1 MRRTFSVIVSNRT
14 RLPFSYFIALRYLR
28 PKRTFLSLITLIS
41 ITGVVLGIAVLIIV
55 ISVFTGFER
64 EIEAKIIGFD
74 ATIVINVQGGG
85 FITNWRELLKTIEKV
100 PGVVAAAPGT
110 QGRVVVESH
119 VKTGTE
125 SDPKEL
131 NFRIT
136 PYIRGIEPTL
146 ANKVA
151 NFESMIVEGKMDL
164 DGDTCVVGSDV
175 AANLQISVGDRITLY
190 SPGNLNNILNLLHEA
205 QNDPSKKENVQR
217 AIDLL
222 LPTELTVAG
231 IFSSGRYLYD
241 SDYILVPLNIGQEL
255 YQLGDSVHFI
265 GIKTS
270 DPFAVSQVKQRL
282 SAVLQPPLQ
291 AETWID
297 MNKEYLDAIRVERT
311 TMFFVLLFILVVAA
325 FGIMSTQVTTTVQKT
340 RDIGVMKALGAK
352 VSQVLWIFLAQGMI
366 IGFFGTLIGLGT
378 GMLAI
383 QYRNQLRDF
392 LSATF
397 HIQLF
402 PAQVYQFAEIPA
414 QIVPREVAVIC
425 CSGFFICTIAAL
437 IPAYFAARLDPVKA
451 LRFE

>member
-1 MRRTFSVIVSNRT
+1 VSNRT

-28 PKRTFLSLITLIS
+28 PKRTFLSVITLIS
-41 ITGVVLGIAVLIIV
+41 ITGVVLGVTVLIVV

-64 EIEAKIIGFD
+64 QIEAKIIGFD
-74 ATIVINVQGGG
+74 ATMIVNANGPGPAGG
-85 FITNWRELLKTIEKV
+85 FIKDWRELLKTIETV
-100 PGVVAAAPGT
+100 PGVVAAAPAM
-110 QGRVVVESH
+110 QGPVVAESH
-119 VKTGTE
+119 ANGQN
-125 SDPKEL
+125 L
-131 NFRIT
+131 RMT
-136 PYIRGIEPTL
+136 PLIRGIESNS

-151 NFESMIVEGKMDL
+151 NFESMIVDGKMDL
-164 DGDTCVVGSDV
+164 EGDTCVVGSDL
-175 AANLQISVGDRITLY
+175 AASLQISVGDTLTLY
-190 SPGNLNNILNLLHEA
+190 SPGNINNIINLLREVKD
-205 QNDPSKKENVQR
+205 DPSNKEKVQK

-222 LPTELTVAG
+222 LPTDLTVTG

-241 SDYILVPLNIGQEL
+241 SNYVLVPLHIGQEL

-270 DPFAVSQVKQRL
+270 GDPLSVEQVKQRL

-291 AETWID
+291 ATTWID
-297 MNKEYLDAIRVERT
+297 QNKEYLDAIRVERT
-311 TMFFVLLFILVVAA
+311 TMFFVLLFILIVAA
-325 FGIMSTQVTTTVQKT
+325 FGITSTQVTTTVQKT
-340 RDIGVMKALGAK
+340 REIGVMKALGAK
-352 VSQVLWIFLAQGMI
+352 VSQILWIFLSQGML
-366 IGFFGTLIGLGT
+366 IGFFGTLIGLGA
-378 GMLAI
+378 GILAV

-414 QIVPREVAVIC
+414 QIVPKDVALIC
-425 CSGFFICTIAAL
+425 CSGFVICTIAAL

>member
-1 MRRTFSVIVSNRT
+1 MPKRT
-14 RLPFSYFIALRYLR
+14 RLPFSYFVALRYLK

-41 ITGVVLGIAVLIIV
+41 ITGVVLGIAVLIVV

-74 ATIVINVQGGG
+74 ATMMVNANGAGQDSG
-85 FITNWRELLKTIEKV
+85 FIKNWRDLVRTIEGI
-100 PGVVAAAPGT
+100 PGVVAAAPAM
-110 QGRVVVESH
+110 QGRVIVESH
-119 VKTGTE
+119 VGG
-125 SDPKEL
+125 L
-131 NFRIT
+131 NYRAT
-136 PYIRGIEPTL
+136 PWIRGIEPSL

-151 NFESMIVEGKMDL
+151 NFQSMIVDGKMDL

-175 AANLQISVGDRITLY
+175 AVSLQISVGDTITLY
-190 SPGNLNNILNLLHEA
+190 SPGNLDNIINLLRET
-205 QNDPSKKENVQR
+205 QNDPDKKENLQK

-241 SDYILVPLNIGQEL
+241 SDYVLVPLHIGQEL

-270 DPFAVSQVKQRL
+270 DPFAVTQVKQRL
-282 SAVLQPPLQ
+282 STVLKPPLQ
-291 AETWID
+291 ATTWID

-311 TMFFVLLFILVVAA
+311 TMFFVLLFIVVVAA
-325 FGIMSTQVTTTVQKT
+325 FGIMSTLITTTVQKT

-352 VSQVLWIFLAQGMI
+352 VSQILWIFLAQGMI

-378 GMLAI
+378 GILAI

-414 QIVPREVAVIC
+414 QIVPRDVAVIC
-425 CSGFFICTIAAL
+425 CSGFLICTFVAL

>member
-1 MRRTFSVIVSNRT
+1 M
-14 RLPFSYFIALRYLR
+14 
-28 PKRTFLSLITLIS
+28 
-41 ITGVVLGIAVLIIV
+41 LGIAVLIVV

-74 ATIVINVQGGG
+74 ATMMVNANGAGQDSG
-85 FITNWRELLKTIEKV
+85 FIKNWRDLVRTIEGI
-100 PGVVAAAPGT
+100 PGVVAAAPAM
-110 QGRVVVESH
+110 QGRVIVESH
-119 VKTGTE
+119 VGG
-125 SDPKEL
+125 L
-131 NFRIT
+131 NYRAT
-136 PYIRGIEPTL
+136 PWIRGIEPSL

-151 NFESMIVEGKMDL
+151 NFQSMIVDGKMDL

-175 AANLQISVGDRITLY
+175 AVSLQISVGDTITLY
-190 SPGNLNNILNLLHEA
+190 SPGNLDNIINLLRET
-205 QNDPSKKENVQR
+205 QNDPNKEENLQK

-241 SDYILVPLNIGQEL
+241 SDYVLVPLHIGQEL

-270 DPFAVSQVKQRL
+270 DPFAVTQVKQRL
-282 SAVLQPPLQ
+282 STVLKPPLQ
-291 AETWID
+291 ATTWID

-311 TMFFVLLFILVVAA
+311 TMFFVLLFIVVVAA
-325 FGIMSTQVTTTVQKT
+325 FGIMSTLITTTVQKT

-352 VSQVLWIFLAQGMI
+352 VSQILWIFLAQGMI

-378 GMLAI
+378 GILAI

-414 QIVPREVAVIC
+414 QIVPRDVAVIC
-425 CSGFFICTIAAL
+425 CSGFLICTFVAL

>member
-1 MRRTFSVIVSNRT
+1 VRKRT
-14 RLPFSYFIALRYLR
+14 RLPFSYFVALRYLK

-41 ITGVVLGIAVLIIV
+41 ITGVVLGIAVLIVV

-74 ATIVINVQGGG
+74 ATMMVNANGAGQDSG
-85 FITNWRELLKTIEKV
+85 FIKNWRDLVRTIEGI
-100 PGVVAAAPGT
+100 PGVVAAAPAM
-110 QGRVVVESH
+110 QGRVIVESH
-119 VKTGTE
+119 VGG
-125 SDPKEL
+125 L
-131 NFRIT
+131 NYRAT
-136 PYIRGIEPTL
+136 PWIRGIEPSL

-151 NFESMIVEGKMDL
+151 NFQSMIVDGKMDL
-164 DGDTCVVGSDV
+164 DGDSCVVGSDV
-175 AANLQISVGDRITLY
+175 AVSLQISVGDTITLY
-190 SPGNLNNILNLLHEA
+190 SPGNLDNIINLLRET
-205 QNDPSKKENVQR
+205 QNDPNKKENLQK

-222 LPTELTVAG
+222 LPTELTVTG

-241 SDYILVPLNIGQEL
+241 SDYILVPLHIGQEL

-265 GIKTS
+265 GIKTG
-270 DPFAVSQVKQRL
+270 DPFAVTQVKQRL
-282 SAVLQPPLQ
+282 STVLKPPLQ
-291 AETWID
+291 ATTWID

-311 TMFFVLLFILVVAA
+311 TMFFVLLFIVVVAA
-325 FGIMSTQVTTTVQKT
+325 FGIMSTLITTTVQKT

-352 VSQVLWIFLAQGMI
+352 VSQILWIFLAQGMI

-378 GMLAI
+378 GILAI

-392 LSATF
+392 LSVTF

-414 QIVPREVAVIC
+414 QIVPRDVAVIC
-425 CSGFFICTIAAL
+425 CSGFLICTFVAL

>member
-1 MRRTFSVIVSNRT
+1 VRKRT
-14 RLPFSYFIALRYLR
+14 RLPFSYFVALRYLK

-41 ITGVVLGIAVLIIV
+41 ITGVVLGIAVLIVV

-74 ATIVINVQGGG
+74 ATMMVNANGAGQDSG
-85 FITNWRELLKTIEKV
+85 FIKNWRDLVRTIEGI
-100 PGVVAAAPGT
+100 PGVVAAAPAM
-110 QGRVVVESH
+110 QGRVIVESH
-119 VKTGTE
+119 VGG
-125 SDPKEL
+125 L
-131 NFRIT
+131 NYRAT
-136 PYIRGIEPTL
+136 PWIRGIEPSL

-151 NFESMIVEGKMDL
+151 NFQSMIVDGKMDL

-175 AANLQISVGDRITLY
+175 AVSLQISVGDTITLY
-190 SPGNLNNILNLLHEA
+190 SPGNLDNIINLLRET
-205 QNDPSKKENVQR
+205 QNDPNKKENLQK

-222 LPTELTVAG
+222 LPTELTVTG

-241 SDYILVPLNIGQEL
+241 SDYVLVPLHIGQEL

-265 GIKTS
+265 GIKTG
-270 DPFAVSQVKQRL
+270 DPFAVTQVKQRL
-282 SAVLQPPLQ
+282 STVLKPPLQ
-291 AETWID
+291 ATTWID

-311 TMFFVLLFILVVAA
+311 TMFFVLLFIVVVAA
-325 FGIMSTQVTTTVQKT
+325 FGIMSTLITTTVQKT

-352 VSQVLWIFLAQGMI
+352 VSQILWIFLAQGMI

-378 GMLAI
+378 GILAI

-392 LSATF
+392 LSVTF

-414 QIVPREVAVIC
+414 QIVPRDVAVIC
-425 CSGFFICTIAAL
+425 CSGFLICTFVAL

>member
-1 MRRTFSVIVSNRT
+1 VSNRI
-14 RLPFSYFIALRYLR
+14 RLPFSYFIALRYLK

-41 ITGVVLGIAVLIIV
+41 IVGVVLGIAVLIVV

-74 ATIVINVQGGG
+74 ATMVVNANGQGPNGG

-100 PGVVAAAPGT
+100 PGVVAAAPAM
-110 QGRVVVESH
+110 QGPVVAESH
-119 VKTGTE
+119 ANGQN
-125 SDPKEL
+125 L
-131 NFRIT
+131 RMT
-136 PYIRGIEPTL
+136 PLIRGIEPAA

-151 NFESMIVEGKMDL
+151 NFESMIVDGKMDL
-164 DGDTCVVGSDV
+164 DGDTCVVGSDL
-175 AANLQISVGDRITLY
+175 AANLQISVGDTLTLY
-190 SPGNLNNILNLLHEA
+190 SPGNINNIINLLREVKE
-205 QNDPSKKENVQR
+205 DPGNKEKVQQ

-222 LPTELTVAG
+222 LPTDLTVSG

-241 SDYILVPLNIGQEL
+241 SNYVLVPLHIGQEL

-270 DPFAVSQVKQRL
+270 DPFAVEQVKQRL
-282 SAVLQPPLQ
+282 SALLQPPLQ
-291 AETWID
+291 ATTWID
-297 MNKEYLDAIRVERT
+297 QNKEYLDAIRVERT
-311 TMFFVLLFILVVAA
+311 TMFFVLLFIVVVAA
-325 FGIMSTQVTTTVQKT
+325 FGIMSTLITTTVQKT
-340 RDIGVMKALGAK
+340 RDIGVLKALGSK
-352 VSQVLWIFLAQGMI
+352 VNQILWIFLAQGMI

-378 GMLAI
+378 GILAV

-397 HIQLF
+397 HMQLF

-414 QIVPREVAVIC
+414 QIVPKDVAFIC
-425 CSGFFICTIAAL
+425 CSGFIICTIAAL

>member
-1 MRRTFSVIVSNRT
+1 VPKRT
-14 RLPFSYFIALRYLR
+14 RLPFSYFVALRYLK

-41 ITGVVLGIAVLIIV
+41 ITGVVLGIAVLIVV

-74 ATIVINVQGGG
+74 ATMMVNANGAGQDSG
-85 FITNWRELLKTIEKV
+85 FIKNWRDLVRTIEGI
-100 PGVVAAAPGT
+100 PGVVAAAPAM
-110 QGRVVVESH
+110 QGRVIVESH
-119 VKTGTE
+119 VGG
-125 SDPKEL
+125 L
-131 NFRIT
+131 NYRAT
-136 PYIRGIEPTL
+136 PWIRGIEPSL

-151 NFESMIVEGKMDL
+151 NFQSMIVDGKMDL

-175 AANLQISVGDRITLY
+175 AVSLQISVGDTITLY
-190 SPGNLNNILNLLHEA
+190 SPGNLDNIINLLRET
-205 QNDPSKKENVQR
+205 QNDPNKKENLQK

-222 LPTELTVAG
+222 LPTELTVTG

-241 SDYILVPLNIGQEL
+241 SDYVLVPLHIGQEL

-270 DPFAVSQVKQRL
+270 DPFAVTQVKQRL
-282 SAVLQPPLQ
+282 STVLKPPLQ
-291 AETWID
+291 ATTWID
-297 MNKEYLDAIRVERT
+297 QNKEYLDAIRVERT
-311 TMFFVLLFILVVAA
+311 TMFFVLLFIVVVAA
-325 FGIMSTQVTTTVQKT
+325 FGIMSTLITTTVQKT

-352 VSQVLWIFLAQGMI
+352 VSQILWIFLAQGMI

-378 GMLAI
+378 GILAI

-414 QIVPREVAVIC
+414 QIVPRDVAVIC
-425 CSGFFICTIAAL
+425 CSGFLICTFVAL